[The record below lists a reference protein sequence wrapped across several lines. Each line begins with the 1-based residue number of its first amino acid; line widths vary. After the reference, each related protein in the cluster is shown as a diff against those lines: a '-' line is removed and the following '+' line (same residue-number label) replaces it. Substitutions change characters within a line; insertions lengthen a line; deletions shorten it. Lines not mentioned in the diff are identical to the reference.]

1 MSLRGACPPPLG
13 RYSAV
18 GAGNENRNRN
28 DLGDNSA
35 RRVVASVALPNDAS
49 VALRLSRRFR
59 AIGTFHD
66 YAIEHG
72 TVISSTWFERPVM
85 L

>member
-1 MSLRGACPPPLG
+1 
-13 RYSAV
+13 
-18 GAGNENRNRN
+18 
-28 DLGDNSA
+28 
-35 RRVVASVALPNDAS
+35 VVASVALPNDAS